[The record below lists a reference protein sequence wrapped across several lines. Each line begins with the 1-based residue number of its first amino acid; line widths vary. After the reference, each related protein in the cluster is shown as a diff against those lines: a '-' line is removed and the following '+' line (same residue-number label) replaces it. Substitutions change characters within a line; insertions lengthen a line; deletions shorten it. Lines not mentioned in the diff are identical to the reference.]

1 MTPPRPTRLVLLG
14 HPVRHSLSPAFQNAA
29 LRRAAL
35 PLEYEAVDVAPDALA
50 EMVASLAAAGAA
62 GNVTI
67 PHKLAVMALC
77 DRVTPVARTVGAVN
91 TFWVE
96 HDGALVGHNTDV
108 AGVRAL
114 LARVGGLSPSARI
127 ALLGAGGAAASVL
140 AALAEWPTVRARAWN
155 RHPDRARALVQRFE
169 RQAEFAE
176 TLDDALDGAEVVINA
191 TPAGMNGDEMPLT
204 VDRIPPGARVVDLVY
219 RRGGTP
225 WVLAARAG
233 GHTAVDGLEM
243 LLVQGAA
250 AFECWFGVAPDLDAM
265 RAAVGA

>member
-35 PLEYEAVDVAPDALA
+35 PLEYEALDVAPDALT
-50 EMVASLAAAGAA
+50 EMVTSLASAGAA

-77 DRVTPVARTVGAVN
+77 DRITQVARTVGAVN
-91 TFWVE
+91 TFWVD

-108 AGVRAL
+108 AGVGAL
-114 LARVGGLSPSARI
+114 LASIGGVPPSARI

-140 AALAEWPTVRARAWN
+140 AALAEWPSARVRVWN
-155 RHPDRARALVQRFE
+155 RHPERARALSQRFDG
-169 RQAEFAE
+169 QAGFAE
-176 TLDDALDGAEVVINA
+176 SVDDALDGAAVVINA
-191 TPAGMNGDEMPLT
+191 TPAGMSGDELPLP
-204 VDRIPPGARVVDLVY
+204 VDRIPADARIVDLVY
-219 RRGGTP
+219 RRGGTA
-225 WVLAARAG
+225 WVQAARAR

-250 AFECWFGVAPDLDAM
+250 AFECWFGVAPDLSAM
-265 RAAVGA
+265 RAAVGE